1 MFIRRTF
8 RVGLCYNSRMNQ
20 APLSEGKQVELAA
33 AKTRRGVIYGI
44 SAYLL
49 WGLFPLFFKQL
60 AHVAPLEVLAHRI
73 VWSMLTLF
81 IFISVSKAWSS
92 VGTALRDRRTL
103 AILSITTLLIATNWF
118 LFIVA
123 VDQGQILQSSLGY
136 FINPLISVLL
146 GFLFLKERLRRKQV
160 ISLVLA
166 LSGVVIITVHHG
178 TLPWIALVLAI
189 TFGLYGL
196 LRKIVAVEALPGLFT
211 ETLLLFPLATG
222 YLFFRAVSG
231 SGIFLNDS
239 LQTSL
244 LLFSAGVITA
254 IPLLWFA
261 ASTRRLRLATVGF
274 MQYITPTMHFLLA
287 VLVYKETFNLPHLV
301 AFVCIWAGLA
311 LYSYDAARAM
321 ISGRRSNSN
330 LSA

>member
-1 MFIRRTF
+1 
-8 RVGLCYNSRMNQ
+8 MNRQ
-20 APLSEGKQVELAA
+20 PCSPNERPQTDAGE
-33 AKTRRGVIYGI
+33 TRRGVGYGVA
-44 SAYLL
+44 AYLL

-60 AHVAPLEVLAHRI
+60 AHVAPLEVLSHRI
-73 VWSMLTLF
+73 VWSMLTLI
-81 IFISVSKAWSS
+81 IFVSASSGWSR
-92 VGTALRDRRTL
+92 VATALTDRRTL
-103 AILSITTLLIATNWF
+103 LILSVTTLLIATNWF
-118 LFIVA
+118 IFITA

-136 FINPLISVLL
+136 FINPLVSVLL
-146 GFLFLKERLRRKQV
+146 GFLFLKERLRRNQV

-166 LSGVVIITVHHG
+166 CSGVIIITVHHG

-196 LRKIVAVEALPGLFT
+196 LRKIVAVDALPGLFT
-211 ETLLLFPLATG
+211 ETLLLFPLALG
-222 YLFFRAVSG
+222 YLLFRAAVG
-231 SGIFLNDS
+231 GGMFLHDS

-287 VLVYKETFNLPHLV
+287 VLAYKEPFDPTHLA
-301 AFVCIWAGLA
+301 AFVCIWTGLA
-311 LYSYDAARAM
+311 IYSYDAARGLFDR
-321 ISGRRSNSN
+321 SRSNP
-330 LSA
+330 